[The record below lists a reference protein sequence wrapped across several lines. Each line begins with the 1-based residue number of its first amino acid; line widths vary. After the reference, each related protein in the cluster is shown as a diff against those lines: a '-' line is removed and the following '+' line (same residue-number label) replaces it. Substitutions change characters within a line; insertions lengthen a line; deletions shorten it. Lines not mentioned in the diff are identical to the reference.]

1 MAATVDPLLPLSLLE
16 AVRNVDTPQGDLEAE
31 FVAELRNKRLGLS
44 DTVHA
49 QIKRYGDA
57 VRRQHRP
64 MQDEAVA
71 LAKLIGRRPDAE
83 AVFRSAGRHLAKEAY
98 LTLSATARRT
108 ILVLPS
114 LLARPLALRHARRI
128 AARYFDG
135 TIRRV
140 GNYLMLE
147 VPESVT
153 IDTAPRAAGCTYYEA
168 GLRELLRLLIGGGAS
183 VEHVRCASRGEGQCE
198 WRAEWRPVDRKK

>member
-49 QIKRYGDA
+49 QIKRYGDS

-64 MQDEAVA
+64 AHDEAVA

-83 AVFRSAGRHLAKEAY
+83 AVFRSAGRHLAREAY
-98 LTLSATARRT
+98 LTLSGAVRRT
-108 ILVLPS
+108 IILLPS

-135 TIRRV
+135 RIKRV
-140 GNYLMLE
+140 GNYLMLA
-147 VPESVT
+147 VDESVT
-153 IDTAPRAAGCTYYEA
+153 LDTAPRAAGCTYYEA
-168 GLRELLRLLIGGGAS
+168 GLRELLRLLIGGAGS
-183 VEHVRCASRGEGQCE
+183 VEHVRCVSRGEGQCE
-198 WRAEWRPVDRKK
+198 WRAEWRPVDRK

>member
-49 QIKRYGDA
+49 QIKRYGEA
-57 VRRQHRP
+57 VRRQQRP

-98 LTLSATARRT
+98 LTLSATVRRT
-108 ILVLPS
+108 ILILPS

-168 GLRELLRLLIGGGAS
+168 GLRELLRLLVGGGAT

>member
-49 QIKRYGDA
+49 QIKRYVEA
-57 VRRQHRP
+57 VRRQQRP

-98 LTLSATARRT
+98 LTLSVTARRT
-108 ILVLPS
+108 ILILPS

>member
-49 QIKRYGDA
+49 QIKRYGEA

-64 MQDEAVA
+64 AHDEAVA

-98 LTLSATARRT
+98 LTLSGAVRRT
-108 ILVLPS
+108 IILLPS

-135 TIRRV
+135 RIKRV
-140 GNYLMLE
+140 GNYLLLA
-147 VPESVT
+147 VDESVT
-153 IDTAPRAAGCTYYEA
+153 LDTAPRAAGCTYYEA
-168 GLRELLRLLIGGGAS
+168 GLRELLRLLIGGAGS

-198 WRAEWRPVDRKK
+198 WRAEWRPVDRR